1 MPSSQAAAGAPSGLP
16 LTSTYP
22 RILLTMNILSNPV
35 ACRFKFNCSVIT
47 VYNSFKL
54 IQLSKHTHVRRVS
67 VGVVRL
73 EKLQHNI

>member
-47 VYNSFKL
+47 IYNL
-54 IQLSKHTHVRRVS
+54 IQLSKHMHVRRVS

-73 EKLQHNI
+73 EKLQRNV